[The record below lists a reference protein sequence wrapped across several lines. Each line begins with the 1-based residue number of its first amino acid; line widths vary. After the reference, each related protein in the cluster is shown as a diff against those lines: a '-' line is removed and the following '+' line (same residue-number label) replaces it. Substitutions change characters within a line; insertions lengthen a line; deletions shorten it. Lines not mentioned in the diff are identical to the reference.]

1 MTSDQQHFDWLT
13 RKLLK
18 IHVNRVC
25 SFWDITVAQSF
36 EIPITRWWLITN
48 ESLVMEPLKFVA
60 IYENSLSNKKWRRCN
75 LKMKKFEISSTVS
88 KIFLGHFT
96 PLWFSLN
103 DDIGCDEK
111 NMQTFLKTENCA
123 KSDFR
128 NYPNC
133 SERTHAEILKVIIL
147 RNLTKINIVFLT
159 CYNTI
164 SRIQQKLHYK
174 IRATGL
180 TVPDVSFRSGQSAR
194 VIEYVQ
200 RNYVTNASL
209 GSDLSPH
216 RKDLEAWNIWLDR
229 GKGE

>member
-1 MTSDQQHFDWLT
+1 MTSDRQHFDWLT

-103 DDIGCDEK
+103 DDIGCYEK
-111 NMQTFLKTENCA
+111 NMQTFLKQ
-123 KSDFR
+123 K
-128 NYPNC
+128 
-133 SERTHAEILKVIIL
+133 IVLKVILEIIQTAQKGHML
-147 RNLTKINIVFLT
+147 KSWRSLF
-159 CYNTI
+159 YGI
-164 SRIQQKLHYK
+164 SQK
-174 IRATGL
+174 
-180 TVPDVSFRSGQSAR
+180 
-194 VIEYVQ
+194 
-200 RNYVTNASL
+200 
-209 GSDLSPH
+209 
-216 RKDLEAWNIWLDR
+216 
-229 GKGE
+229 